1 MEARE
6 VEDFRKDLKSIEI
19 NKFST
24 VFHKLTI
31 FCTSAFILAYYCN
44 KLKALEIKIKNIQ
57 STILHLQNLDQ
68 RSLNKLYIFILIT
81 SCKRTK
87 SPFLYR
93 NSSSVFW
100 KVIKKL
106 ISIIWG
112 DLIEKNFPIF
122 FKKL

>member
-31 FCTSAFILAYYCN
+31 FGTSAFILAYYCN

-68 RSLNKLYIFILIT
+68 RSLNKL
-81 SCKRTK
+81 
-87 SPFLYR
+87 
-93 NSSSVFW
+93 
-100 KVIKKL
+100 
-106 ISIIWG
+106 
-112 DLIEKNFPIF
+112 
-122 FKKL
+122 